1 MLIAWGLV
9 LEPDNRS
16 ALILAL
22 KCERC
27 APGLVSAQPVERV
40 GDDVGAFGKVKHP
53 HLHAWALDRG
63 ANGGSVVAEAVA
75 LGAKLGLDIDHAG
88 IGGKAHL
95 RRFVSVTGRQLG
107 KSRPA
112 GLQQYA

>member
-22 KCERC
+22 KSESR
-27 APGLVSAQPVERV
+27 APGLVSAQPIERV
-40 GDDVGAFGKVKHP
+40 GDDVRAFGKVKHP
-53 HLHAWALDRG
+53 HLYAWALDRG

-75 LGAKLGLDIDHAG
+75 FGAKLGLDVDHAG

-95 RRFVSVTGRQLG
+95 RRFVGMTR
-107 KSRPA
+107 R
-112 GLQQYA
+112 